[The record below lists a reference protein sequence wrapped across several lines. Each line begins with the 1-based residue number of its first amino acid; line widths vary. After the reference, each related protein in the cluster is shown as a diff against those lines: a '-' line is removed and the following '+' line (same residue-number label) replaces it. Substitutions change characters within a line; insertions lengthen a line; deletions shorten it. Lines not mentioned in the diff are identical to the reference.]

1 MERKPK
7 FKKGQKVQMVL
18 NKYDNPI
25 HAHHVGEVFVVK
37 EVMEEYHD
45 NDKTNIVFSYNI
57 QNDDEVGLLC
67 EEGELKAIEDKPIDM
82 VNSPKHYCDLIED
95 YECYEVMKLFF
106 GEEAFIAHCK
116 CNALKYI
123 WRHDKKGGQ
132 EDLKKAK
139 WYLDKVREYNHKH
152 NIKDISFENL
162 NKMTER

>member
-7 FKKGQKVQMVL
+7 FEKGQKVQVIK
-18 NKYDNPI
+18 NNY
-25 HAHHVGEVFVVK
+25 
-37 EVMEEYHD
+37 
-45 NDKTNIVFSYNI
+45 
-57 QNDDEVGLLC
+57 DDEIRASCVGKVFTIQEVSEIEDNGQYFPVYDLDDGDSEILWD
-67 EEGELKAIEDKPIDM
+67 EDELKAVEDKPIDM

-152 NIKDISFENL
+152 NIQDTSLEHL
-162 NKMTER
+162 STMTDK

>member
-7 FKKGQKVQMVL
+7 FKKGQKVQVIK
-18 NKYDNPI
+18 NNY
-25 HAHHVGEVFVVK
+25 
-37 EVMEEYHD
+37 
-45 NDKTNIVFSYNI
+45 
-57 QNDDEVGLLC
+57 DDEIRASCVGKVFTIQEVSEIEDNGQYFPVYDLDDGDSEILWD
-67 EEGELKAIEDKPIDM
+67 EDELKAVEDKPIDM

-139 WYLDKVREYNHKH
+139 WYLDKIREYNHKH
-152 NIKDISFENL
+152 NIKDTSFENL

>member
-7 FKKGQKVQMVL
+7 FKEGQRVQVIK
-18 NKYDNPI
+18 NKYDDETV
-25 HAHHVGEVFVVK
+25 AQCVGKTFTISKVVK
-37 EVMEEYHD
+37 ADKNNDFTSLYGMFDENMNYYLFEE
-45 NDKTNIVFSYNI
+45 
-57 QNDDEVGLLC
+57 DELQAV
-67 EEGELKAIEDKPIDM
+67 ADTPIDM

-139 WYLDKVREYNHKH
+139 WYLDKIREYNHKH
-152 NIKDISFENL
+152 NIKDTSFENL